1 MPCQLCKSPAHT
13 LKNCNSAEG
22 MVMFQA
28 VDAIMKANKFKIVE
42 QIECLKRRL
51 IPELKFIAKQVGT
64 SMTGTKSELIYSII
78 WKYFDVQMDRCI
90 VGSDEYHYSILTAD
104 DLEQINVSYT
114 RIYQYSTMIP
124 DHMPYHHVIIE
135 MVLGNLSLFYRC
147 RYGPERIGVPLDI
160 YLGSLNYTAT
170 HFPMRLS
177 QYERIQRLGLEGAI
191 AAERAEFERIRSEN
205 YNRYNRL
212 EMAIQMLRDELLVQP
227 QKLSFHVEIDASLNE
242 AKECCICY
250 EDMFPVKLG
259 CSHEMCLGCLCG
271 VANAKKK
278 SNSVITCAMC
288 RADIDIV
295 YVQSEEIKTELKQKI
310 EIV

>member
-22 MVMFQA
+22 MAMFEA

-124 DHMPYHHVIIE
+124 HHMPYHHVIIE
-135 MVLGNLSLFYRC
+135 RVLCQLSLFYKL
-147 RYGPERIGVPLDI
+147 RYGPERMGVSLDL
-160 YLGSLNYTAT
+160 YLGSLNYTAI

-177 QYERIQRLGLEGAI
+177 QYELRQRLGVEAAI
-191 AAERAEFERIRSEN
+191 ALERDEFERI
-205 YNRYNRL
+205 NRNDRI
-212 EMAIQMLRDELLVQP
+212 EMVIQLFLREFSAQQQAQP
-227 QKLSFHVEIDASLNE
+227 QKLKFHVEVDASLNE

-250 EDMFPVKLG
+250 EDMMPVKLG
-259 CSHEMCLGCLCG
+259 CSHEMCFGCFCG
-271 VANAKKK
+271 MANSRKK
-278 SNSVITCAMC
+278 SNPVITCAMC

-295 YVQSEEIKTELKQKI
+295 YVESESKKEELKQKI
-310 EIV
+310 VE

>member
-1 MPCQLCKSPAHT
+1 MA
-13 LKNCNSAEG
+13 
-22 MVMFQA
+22 MFEA

-124 DHMPYHHVIIE
+124 HHMPYHHVIIE
-135 MVLGNLSLFYRC
+135 RVLGQLSLFYKL
-147 RYGPERIGVPLDI
+147 RYGPERMGVSLDL
-160 YLGSLNYTAT
+160 YLGSLNYTAI

-177 QYERIQRLGLEGAI
+177 HYERRQRLGEDQAI
-191 AAERAEFERIRSEN
+191 ALETAEFERIRLQD
-205 YNRYNRL
+205 YLR
-212 EMAIQMLRDELLVQP
+212 EMAIHLYQRGLVAQP
-227 QKLSFHVEIDASLNE
+227 KKLDFHIETDTSLNQP
-242 AKECCICY
+242 KECCICF
-250 EDMFPVKLG
+250 EDMMPVKLG
-259 CSHEMCLGCLCG
+259 CSHEMCLDCLCG
-271 VANAKKK
+271 IANSRKKYK
-278 SNSVITCAMC
+278 SVITCAMC

-295 YVQSEEIKTELKQKI
+295 YVETESKKAELKQKI
-310 EIV
+310 VE